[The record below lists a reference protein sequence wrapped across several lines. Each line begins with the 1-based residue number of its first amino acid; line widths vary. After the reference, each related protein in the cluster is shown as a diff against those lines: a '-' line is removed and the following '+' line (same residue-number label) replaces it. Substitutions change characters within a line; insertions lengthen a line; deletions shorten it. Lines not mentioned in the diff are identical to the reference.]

1 MQINLNFDTY
11 TKKQHLMK
19 SRLTLLFLLIASI
32 TYAQDSYYS
41 NQTQV
46 GVGIGGNLV
55 SVVGEDIKPTEISMR
70 FRIHRHHTVQLFIP
84 IYKQSESFKSNE
96 ISQVGLINTSVSTKK
111 SLYGVGL
118 DYDYALHTYSL
129 LDFIVGLRAEFQ
141 LQKYRTD
148 LTNKHPVT
156 NNYINQELT
165 HSEKKTSNYLISPN
179 AGLRLNL
186 GNLALDAKFLLTMLS
201 KNGDTDGTIERRRG
215 EQSNISSTTTEFSD
229 KISNKFKLKP
239 GVAFS
244 VSFYL

>member
-1 MQINLNFDTY
+1 
-11 TKKQHLMK
+11 MK

-46 GVGIGGNLV
+46 GVGIGSNLV
-55 SVVGEDIKPTEISMR
+55 SVVGDDIKPTEISMR
-70 FRIHRHHTVQLFIP
+70 FRIHRRHTMQLFIP

-96 ISQVGLINTSVSTKK
+96 ISQVELISTSVSTKK

-129 LDFIVGLRAEFQ
+129 IDFIVGLRAEFQ
-141 LQKYRTD
+141 LYKYRTH

-179 AGLRLNL
+179 AGVRLNL
-186 GNLALDAKFLLTMLS
+186 GNLSIDAKFLLSMLS

-239 GVAFS
+239 GVTFS

>member
-1 MQINLNFDTY
+1 
-11 TKKQHLMK
+11 MK

-32 TYAQDSYYS
+32 TYAQDFYYH

-46 GVGIGGNLV
+46 GVGVGGNLV
-55 SVVGEDIKPTEISMR
+55 SVAGNDIKPTEISMR
-70 FRIHRHHTVQLFIP
+70 FRINRNHTMQLFFP
-84 IYKQSESFKSNE
+84 IYKRTDSFKSNE
-96 ISQVGLINTSVSTKK
+96 ISQTPLINTSLSTKK

-148 LTNKHPVT
+148 LSNKHPVT
-156 NNYINQELT
+156 NNYINQEIT
-165 HSEKKTSNYLISPN
+165 HTDKKTTNYLISPN
-179 AGLRLNL
+179 AGVRLNF
-186 GNLALDAKFLLTMLS
+186 GNLAFDAKFLLSMLS
-201 KNGDTDGTIERRRG
+201 KNGDTDGTIERRSG

-229 KISNKFKLKP
+229 KISSKFKLKP
-239 GVAFS
+239 AVAFS

>member
-1 MQINLNFDTY
+1 M
-11 TKKQHLMK
+11 
-19 SRLTLLFLLIASI
+19 
-32 TYAQDSYYS
+32 
-41 NQTQV
+41 
-46 GVGIGGNLV
+46 
-55 SVVGEDIKPTEISMR
+55 
-70 FRIHRHHTVQLFIP
+70 
-84 IYKQSESFKSNE
+84 
-96 ISQVGLINTSVSTKK
+96 
-111 SLYGVGL
+111 
-118 DYDYALHTYSL
+118 

-165 HSEKKTSNYLISPN
+165 HTEKKTSNYLISPN

-215 EQSNISSTTTEFSD
+215 EQPNISSTTIEFSD

-239 GVAFS
+239 GVVMS
-244 VSFYL
+244 VSYYL